1 MEHTTYA
8 LLTPYK
14 YLRVAF
20 STAFISDVSK
30 NGLLSL
36 KQWFECVAIE
46 ETVKNQTS
54 SAVIG
59 DVFVKKSAAE
69 IFLKACE
76 ELPSAP
82 NSKSR
87 IPVTSQAQ
95 GDNQGSAENLVT
107 TANCFEVIQ
116 HLLQSSEYEVRLV
129 VLQFIVSHLPSK
141 ENTDFETKA
150 ELEENT
156 PNEREHRWIFLELE
170 ENIKSQLFT
179 MAVKSEHHDDCLVQV
194 TTQEISE
201 DLELLYTTHKN
212 PSTWKKTTK

>member
-36 KQWFECVAIE
+36 KQWFEFVAIE

-150 ELEENT
+150 ELEGNT

-201 DLELLYTTHKN
+201 DLELLYTTHEN